1 MDTLKH
7 TTNFVSSYDISG
19 SQLPVKASKQPPFWA
34 DDPNIIFDKDQIFQF
49 FPTDTMDYNAKLN
62 AISRTII
69 ILTFF
74 TFAFT
79 RSLRILVVGIITLF
93 AIYLLFYYKTLAVR
107 NKENTKTEIEN
118 FDDAGMAIINGL
130 STPSDLVNTFD
141 TPNPENPFSNVM
153 LPDYDFNPNKKP
165 APPSYNVDVNTTI
178 IDSAKEMVKLSN
190 PGQPDI
196 ADKLFKD
203 LGEQLEFEQSMRQ
216 FYSNPGTTIP
226 NDQTAFAEF
235 CYGSMIS
242 CKEGNLFACARNLDR
257 YQN

>member
-1 MDTLKH
+1 MDTIKH
-7 TTNFVSSYDISG
+7 TSNFTTSYDISG
-19 SQLPVKASKQPPFWA
+19 SQLPMKKTTPFWSQ
-34 DDPNIIFDKDQIFQF
+34 DPNIIFDKEQIFQF
-49 FPTDTMDYNAKLN
+49 FPTDSMDYNAKLN

-69 ILTFF
+69 ILTVF

-79 RSLRILVVGIITLF
+79 RSLRILVVGAITLF
-93 AIYLLFYYKTLAVR
+93 AIYLLFYYKTKDSAR
-107 NKENTKTEIEN
+107 TNSKKMEN
-118 FDDAGMAIINGL
+118 FTDAGLSIINDL
-130 STPSDLVNTFD
+130 SRPSDLVNTFD
-141 TPNPENPFSNVM
+141 TPNPSNPFTNVM

-165 APPSYNVDVNTTI
+165 APPSYNVDVNANI
-178 IDSAKEMVKLSN
+178 LDSAKEMVKLSN

-196 ADKLFKD
+196 SDKLFKD

>member
-7 TTNFVSSYDISG
+7 TSNFISSYDVSG
-19 SQLPVKASKQPPFWA
+19 SQLPIKPNKVTPFWS
-34 DDPNIIFDKDQIFQF
+34 DDPNILFDKEQIFQF
-49 FPTDTMDYNAKLN
+49 FPSDAMDYNAKLN
-62 AISRTII
+62 AISRTVI
-69 ILTFF
+69 ILSFF

-79 RSLRILVVGIITLF
+79 RSLRILVVGGVTLS
-93 AIYLLFYYKTLAVR
+93 AIFLLFYYKAKDAAR
-107 NKENTKTEIEN
+107 KKEN
-118 FDDAGMAIINGL
+118 FDDAGLTLINKVAGP
-130 STPSDLVNTFD
+130 TDLVNTFD
-141 TPNPENPFSNVM
+141 SPNSANPFSNVM

-165 APPSYNVDVNTTI
+165 APPSYNVDVNTSI
-178 IDSAKEMVKLSN
+178 LNSAKQMVELSN

>member
-1 MDTLKH
+1 MDTIKH
-7 TTNFVSSYDISG
+7 TSNFTTSYDISG
-19 SQLPVKASKQPPFWA
+19 SPQPKPKETPFWSQ
-34 DDPNIIFDKDQIFQF
+34 DPNIIFDKDQILQF
-49 FPTDTMDYNAKLN
+49 FPSDSMDYNAKLN

-69 ILTFF
+69 VLTLF

-79 RSLRILVVGIITLF
+79 KSIRIIVVGSITLF
-93 AIYLLFYYKTLAVR
+93 AIYLLFYYKT
-107 NKENTKTEIEN
+107 KENSRTLSNRVEN
-118 FDDAGMAIINGL
+118 FDDAGMAIIQDL
-130 STPSDLVNTFD
+130 ASPSDLVNTFD
-141 TPNPENPFSNVM
+141 TPNPENPFTNVL

-165 APPSYNVDVNTTI
+165 APPSYNVDVNTAI
-178 IDSAKEMVKLSN
+178 LDSAKKMVEQSN

-196 ADKLFKD
+196 ADKLFND

>member
-7 TTNFVSSYDISG
+7 TSNFISSYDISG
-19 SQLPVKASKQPPFWA
+19 SQLPVKPNKITPFWS
-34 DDPNIIFDKDQIFQF
+34 DDPNIIFDKDQILQF
-49 FPTDTMDYNAKLN
+49 FPTDAMDYNAKLN

-79 RSLRILVVGIITLF
+79 RCLRILVVGAVTLF
-93 AIYLLFYYKTLAVR
+93 AIFLLFYYKGKETSKSKS
-107 NKENTKTEIEN
+107 NKIEN
-118 FDDAGMAIINGL
+118 FEDGLIIINKEAA
-130 STPSDLVNTFD
+130 TSDLVNTFD
-141 TPNPENPFSNVM
+141 SPSSENPFSNVM

-165 APPSYNVDVNTTI
+165 APPSYNVDVNKSI
-178 IDSAKEMVKLSN
+178 LDSAKQMVELSN

-216 FYSNPGTTIP
+216 FYSNPGTTVP

>member
-7 TTNFVSSYDISG
+7 TSNFISSYDVSG
-19 SQLPVKASKQPPFWA
+19 SQLPIKPNKVTPFWS
-34 DDPNIIFDKDQIFQF
+34 DDPNILFDKDQILQF
-49 FPTDTMDYNAKLN
+49 FPSDTMDYNAKLN
-62 AISRTII
+62 AISRTVI
-69 ILTFF
+69 ILSFF

-79 RSLRILVVGIITLF
+79 RSLRILVVGAVTLS
-93 AIYLLFYYKTLAVR
+93 AIFLLFYYKT
-107 NKENTKTEIEN
+107 KEKARKMEN
-118 FDDAGMAIINGL
+118 FDDAGLTLVNKVAGP
-130 STPSDLVNTFD
+130 TDLVNTFD
-141 TPNPENPFSNVM
+141 SPNSANPFSNVM

-165 APPSYNVDVNTTI
+165 APPSYNVDVNASI
-178 IDSAKEMVKLSN
+178 LNSAKQMVELSN

-257 YQN
+257 YQS